1 MKDKR
6 VYWIWLANACGA
18 GSRCAVRLCGHFGDA
33 ESIYKAKEKQFKASE
48 VKIDKKV
55 LARLLDKDL
64 TYATEILNWCNTMG
78 VDVLCPGYGG
88 YPKNLTCLTDAPM
101 VLYSLGEVPDFT
113 EIFCCAIVGTR
124 KMTEYGKKCAVNFG
138 YNLARC
144 GALVVSGIARG
155 IDSAA
160 MTAALDAGGKA
171 VAVLGCGID
180 IVYPKE
186 NEDLM
191 RRVAKNGCILT
202 EYAPGTSPY
211 GPNFPV
217 RNRLIS
223 ALSQAVLVVEGNM
236 RSGALITARHAFYQN
251 KDIFAVPGHID
262 DHSSDGTN
270 SLIKG
275 GVQAVTD
282 PLEIVEK
289 YEYLYPHLLEA
300 RKVSDNI
307 PDNYELPVKE
317 KKQKVDKKPFAET
330 EKNEKEKEEKLKVQ
344 AKAVDFESLSEIDMK
359 VYRTMKPDVPMLPDE
374 LVTADVAI
382 SQVMVSLTM
391 LELAGAVEA
400 GAGGYFVRHAD
411 DEEVGEPSVNE
422 FDEGF

>member
-1 MKDKR
+1 MKDNR
-6 VYWIWLANACGA
+6 VYWIWLANACGV
-18 GSRCAVRLCGHFGDA
+18 GSRCAVRLSGHFGDA
-33 ESIYKAKEKQFKASE
+33 EGVYKAKAKALYASG
-48 VKIDKKV
+48 VKIDKRV
-55 LARLLDKDL
+55 FDRLMDKDL
-64 TYATEILNWCNTMG
+64 TYAKEILGWCEDMG
-78 VDVLCPGYGG
+78 VKVLCPGHMD
-88 YPKNLTCLTDAPM
+88 YPKNLTQLTDAPM
-101 VLYSLGEVPDFT
+101 VLYAIGEIPDFS

-124 KMTEYGKKCAVNFG
+124 KMTEYGRKCAVNFG

-144 GALVVSGIARG
+144 GAVTVSGMARG
-155 IDSAA
+155 VDSAA
-160 MTAALDAGGKA
+160 MTAALDAGGKT

-180 IVYPKE
+180 IVYPAE
-186 NEDLM
+186 NEELM
-191 RRVAKNGCILT
+191 KRVTKNGCVVT

-211 GPNFPV
+211 GSNFPV

-223 ALSQAVLVVEGNM
+223 ALSQAVLVVEGSM

-251 KDIFAVPGHID
+251 KDIYAVPGHID
-262 DHSSDGTN
+262 EHSSDGTN

-282 PLEIVEK
+282 PSEIIEK

-300 RKVSDNI
+300 DNVSVEA
-307 PDNYELPVKE
+307 PDNYIPPKRE
-317 KKQKVDKKPFAET
+317 KKQKVDKKPFAEN
-330 EKNEKEKEEKLKVQ
+330 EAREKEKEEKRGKP
-344 AKAVDFESLSEIDMK
+344 VDFESLSDDDIK
-359 VYRTMKPDVPMLPDE
+359 VYKAMKPDIPMLPDE
-374 LVTADVAI
+374 IVTAELPI
-382 SQVMVSLTM
+382 SQIMVSLTM

>member
-1 MKDKR
+1 MKDSR
-6 VYWIWLANACGA
+6 VYWIWLSNACGA
-18 GSRCAVRLCGHFGDA
+18 GSRCAVRLCGYFGDA
-33 ESIYKAKEKQFKASE
+33 ESVYKAKEKQYKASG
-48 VKIDKKV
+48 VKIDKRV
-55 LARLLDKDL
+55 LQRLLDKDIS
-64 TYATEILNWCNTMG
+64 YAKEILAWCGDMG
-78 VDVLCPGYGG
+78 VDVLCPGHKG
-88 YPKNLTCLTDAPM
+88 YPKNLTQLSDAPM
-101 VLYSLGEVPDFT
+101 VLYSLGEVPDFS
-113 EIFCCAIVGTR
+113 EIFCCAMVGTR
-124 KMTEYGKKCAVNFG
+124 KMSAYGKKCAVNFG

-144 GALVVSGIARG
+144 GAMIISGLARG

-160 MTAALDAGGKA
+160 MTAALDAGGKT

-180 IVYPKE
+180 VVYPAE

-191 RRVAKNGCILT
+191 RRVVKNGCVLT

-236 RSGALITARHAFYQN
+236 RSGALITARHGFYQN
-251 KDIFAVPGHID
+251 KDIYAVPGQID
-262 DHSSDGTN
+262 DPGALGTN

-282 PLEIVEK
+282 PAEIIEK

-300 RKVSDNI
+300 SRAVKQVTTE
-307 PDNYELPVKE
+307 YEPPVRE
-317 KKQKVDKKPFAET
+317 KKQKVDKKPFEET
-330 EKNEKEKEEKLKVQ
+330 EEREKEKDAERER
-344 AKAVDFESLSEIDMK
+344 KARVVDFETLTDVDMK
-359 VYRTMKPDVPMLPDE
+359 VYRAMKPDIPMLPDE
-374 LVTADVAI
+374 IVTAELEI
-382 SQVMVSLTM
+382 SQIMVSLTM

-411 DEEVGEPSVNE
+411 DEEVGEPSINE